1 MIGIVGIIFGFGAI
15 FWYIEFSVQEICVI
29 AQQAHPG
36 DDLAALIVYMNSE
49 EHSLKERNLAVWAL
63 GRLRN
68 PRALP
73 ALEKAYTGESCD
85 HDRYLCQYELN
96 KAIRHCKGETS
107 SLFFRDRHHS
117 NDKLDVQ
124 DKSWTPTKKSEHL
137 F

>member
-63 GRLRN
+63 GRL
-68 PRALP
+68 
-73 ALEKAYTGESCD
+73 
-85 HDRYLCQYELN
+85 
-96 KAIRHCKGETS
+96 
-107 SLFFRDRHHS
+107 
-117 NDKLDVQ
+117 
-124 DKSWTPTKKSEHL
+124 
-137 F
+137 